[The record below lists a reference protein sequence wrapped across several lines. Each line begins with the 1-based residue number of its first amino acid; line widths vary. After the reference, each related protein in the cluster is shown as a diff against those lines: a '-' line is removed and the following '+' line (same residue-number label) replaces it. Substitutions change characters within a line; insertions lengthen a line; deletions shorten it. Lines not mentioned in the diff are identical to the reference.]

1 MIEVF
6 KHSELSES
14 IKNKLKSYI
23 EIEFGHIPIV
33 YETEWA
39 IPDWTIIY
47 FENNEIATFYNIV
60 EREIIIDTKLFNIS
74 GINNVITPKKF
85 RGMGYASK
93 TLKETTKVIFD
104 NLKCDFGVLLC
115 ADELIP
121 FYERLSWYK
130 IECPVY
136 FEQSDGKKL
145 WKSNTMMLSKKK
157 KLNPKRIELNGLPW

>member
-1 MIEVF
+1 LIEIF
-6 KHSELSES
+6 KHIDLNES

-23 EIEFGHIPIV
+23 KIEFGHIPIV
-33 YETEWA
+33 NETEWA

-47 FENNEIATFYNIV
+47 FENKQITTFYNIV
-60 EREIIIDTKLFNIS
+60 EREIIIDDKVFKIG

-93 TLKETTKVIFD
+93 TLRDTEKVIFD
-104 NLKCDFGVLLC
+104 ILKCDLGVLLC
-115 ADELIP
+115 ADELIS
-121 FYERLSWYK
+121 FYERLNWYK
-130 IECPVY
+130 VECSVY

-145 WKSNTMMLSKKK
+145 WKANTMILPKEK